1 MYEIDSEAGGRIIQG
16 DCITESK
23 QIANGSVDLIL
34 TDPPYGTVKGA
45 GLDGWENRTTEWDV
59 ALDPKKLFDTACDL
73 LRQQGKLIL
82 FSQDPYTS
90 KLVQSA
96 PAALPFSYRLVWIK
110 DHFANSLI
118 AKDAPVNLFEDI
130 LVFTKQYDTDGNHP
144 LRSYAE
150 KVFEYIDQTLAE
162 INRRLGHRKA
172 EHFFYIDSTQF
183 ELCTEE
189 TYEELKQE
197 FGIHKMQGFKPYA
210 ELKGIDTEFKNKNPN
225 VFNLSQAEKYKS
237 NVLEYDKPQSDL
249 HPTQKPVDLLED
261 LITTYTHAGDRVVDL
276 CAGSGST
283 AVATTKTGREA
294 ICIEKSKEYY
304 ETAVNRLSELDNSD
318 VSTTGQYNLQAYN
331 D

>member
-23 QIANGSVDLIL
+23 QIPNGSVDLIL
-34 TDPPYGTVKGA
+34 TDPPYGTVAGIGDSEDIQHGMKGK
-45 GLDGWENRTTEWDV
+45 TEWDV
-59 ALDPKKLFDTACDL
+59 ALDPSNLFDIACNL
-73 LRQQGKLIL
+73 LRQKGKLIL

-90 KLVQSA
+90 NLIQSA
-96 PAALPFSYRLVWIK
+96 TTALPFSYRLVWIK

-118 AKDAPVNLFEDI
+118 AKNAPVNLFEDV
-130 LVFTKQYDTDGNHP
+130 LVFTKQYDTDGDHP
-144 LRSYAE
+144 LREYFS
-150 KVFEYIDQTLAE
+150 KVFDYIDRSKAE
-162 INRRLGHRKA
+162 IIRKIGQKA
-172 EHFFYIDSTQF
+172 DHTFRFDSMQF
-183 ELCTEE
+183 DLCTKE

-197 FGIHKMQGFKPYA
+197 FEIHEMQGFKSYTQ
-210 ELKGIDTEFKNKNPN
+210 LKAIDPDFKN

-249 HPTQKPVDLLED
+249 HPTQKPVDLMEE

-318 VSTTGQYNLQAYN
+318 ISTTGQYNLHAYN

>member
-1 MYEIDSEAGGRIIQG
+1 MYEVDSEAGGEILHG
-16 DCITESK
+16 DCIKESE
-23 QIANGSVDLIL
+23 QIADGSVDLIL

-59 ALDPKKLFDTACDL
+59 ALDPSELFNIAGDL

-82 FSQDPYTS
+82 FSQEPYTS

-96 PAALPFSYRLVWIK
+96 PAIIPFSYRLIWVK

-118 AKDAPVNLFEDI
+118 AQDSPVNLYEDI
-130 LVFTKQYDTDGNHP
+130 IVFTKSYDKCLNHP
-144 LRSYAE
+144 LRSY
-150 KVFEYIDQTLAE
+150 FEDILQYIGE
-162 INRRLGHRKA
+162 SKA
-172 EHFFYIDSTQF
+172 GIIKQVGQKADHCFRVNSSQF
-183 ELCTEE
+183 EIPTQE
-189 TYEELKQE
+189 TYNELITT
-197 FGIHKMQGFKPYA
+197 FGIDEYTGFKPYA
-210 ELKGIDTEFKNKNPN
+210 EIESIDAEFKNQRPN
-225 VFNLSQAEKYKS
+225 VFNLAPGEKYKS

-283 AVATTKTGREA
+283 AVAAYNTGREA
-294 ICIEKSKEYY
+294 IGIEKSKEYY
-304 ETAVNRLSELDNSD
+304 ETAVNRLSELDDSD

>member
-59 ALDPKKLFDTACDL
+59 ALEPSELFNISNNI
-73 LRQQGKLIL
+73 LRKNGKLIL
-82 FSQDPYTS
+82 FSQDPYTNE
-90 KLVQSA
+90 LLNQTQDN
-96 PAALPFSYRLVWIK
+96 LPFSYRMIWVK

-118 AKDAPVNLFEDI
+118 AKDAPVNFFEDI
-130 LVFTKQYDTDGNHP
+130 LVFTKEYDQQGNYA
-144 LRSYAE
+144 LREYA
-150 KVFEYIDQTLAE
+150 KRVFEFIGESLPD
-162 INRRLGHRKA
+162 INKKLGHRKA
-172 EHFFYIDSTQF
+172 EHFFYINSTQF
-183 ELCTEE
+183 ELCTNE
-189 TYEELKQE
+189 TYNELIDM
-197 FGIHKMQGFKPYA
+197 FNIDKMQDFKSYSELENLRSENIFNLPNGKKFKP
-210 ELKGIDTEFKNKNPN
+210 
-225 VFNLSQAEKYKS
+225 